1 MRFTLTTLRSCGCQL
16 VCQVSGTSLAGLS
29 QSLYIGAPADIIPNE
44 TLHFIA
50 DLSELSFE
58 KIELIKENLVIFG
71 RSIYEKNGSFVIV
84 SSHNFHEYL
93 NIVPSLQEAYDFIQ
107 MEDIER
113 QFNI

>member
-1 MRFTLTTLRSCGCQL
+1 MNEIFNQSKILVFKLTEIETFEKL
-16 VCQVSGTSLAGLS
+16 
-29 QSLYIGAPADIIPNE
+29 DIPNE

>member
-1 MRFTLTTLRSCGCQL
+1 MHEKFDHSNILVFKLTEIENFENLD
-16 VCQVSGTSLAGLS
+16 V
-29 QSLYIGAPADIIPNE
+29 PNE
-44 TLHFIA
+44 TSHFIA

-58 KIELIKENLVIFG
+58 KIEMIKENLVIFG
-71 RSIYEKNGSFVIV
+71 RSIYEKKGSFVIV